1 MGSMLSK
8 IYPGSISDSNI
19 TEKTLMW
26 LAGFRNQNIKGLSS
40 NIFLV
45 SKMFFEKANVR
56 NIIQFS
62 EAEVATN
69 FDITPTSFHIQRF
82 TGHVYDWSILNHWS
96 IQKIDLLT
104 LTSGSLCNIVK
115 YLTHAAPTCK
125 VVKLMVKV
133 SFSVLICK
141 TFKAFMEAMIYT
153 LFGVTTRLKFLQ
165 EFLFLKIYQGLRE
178 NGKRCKNLLQLVK
191 NF

>member
-1 MGSMLSK
+1 M
-8 IYPGSISDSNI
+8 
-19 TEKTLMW
+19 
-26 LAGFRNQNIKGLSS
+26 SS

-45 SKMFFEKANVR
+45 SKMFFENGNVR
-56 NIIQFS
+56 KIIHFS
-62 EAEVATN
+62 EAEVAAN
-69 FDITPTSFHIQRF
+69 FDITPTSFHIQKF

-96 IQKIDLLT
+96 IRKIDLLT

-141 TFKAFMEAMIYT
+141 TFKPFMEAMIYT

-165 EFLFLKIYQGLRE
+165 EFLFLKIYQGLRG